1 MLSLVEGLSTADSN
15 SAPAKEIMELFG
27 LLYQQSIITLLY
39 LTRQLETQM
48 VDKTFINKKQLGIP
62 FPDEIPEG
70 SLY

>member
-39 LTRQLETQM
+39 LTRQLEKQM
-48 VDKTFINKKQLGIP
+48 VDKTFINKKQLGSP